1 VEKDVIC
8 MGAKTFGA
16 FLARVWREQGLTQ
29 TELAEQLDVLVGRF
43 FASGRDGI
51 SHAGTLE
58 QL

>member
-1 VEKDVIC
+1 

-29 TELAEQLDVLVGRF
+29 PELAEQLDVLVGRF